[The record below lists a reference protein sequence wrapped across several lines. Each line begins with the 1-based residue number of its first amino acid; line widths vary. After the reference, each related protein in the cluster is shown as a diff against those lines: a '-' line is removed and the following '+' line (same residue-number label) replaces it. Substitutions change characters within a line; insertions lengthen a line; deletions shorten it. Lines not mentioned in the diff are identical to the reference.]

1 MISPI
6 KGVEVRSIMG
16 IKFRPK
22 SKKVKTFLDF
32 GLNSGTAEA
41 WAGSYAAEGI
51 ETLMAESM

>member
-6 KGVEVRSIMG
+6 MGVQVRSIMD
-16 IKFRPK
+16 IKFRSN

-51 ETLMAESM
+51 ETLLVESM

>member
-1 MISPI
+1 
-6 KGVEVRSIMG
+6 MG